1 MERRDVYQWKKCAYG
16 TTALEMTLKKKG
28 LAYFKNGAF
37 LPNGI
42 DLLFET
48 VLVD

>member
-1 MERRDVYQWKKCAYG
+1 MERQDVYQWKKCAHG
-16 TTALEMTLKKKG
+16 AMALEMTLKIG

-37 LPNGI
+37 LLSGI